1 MKAKY
6 LLILHLL
13 FLFSCNKEQKEY
25 EALKKSR
32 KDILEVH
39 IFNRSSHK
47 ITKNQ
52 ISVINEQFELSNTV
66 MMEDLEPSGK
76 TMFLYD
82 CREKIPYHGPAG
94 LGIDIRCQLD
104 SNQLSTFFGGITQGT
119 LFVRSVNCNVYE
131 DYIQVDKIYWMDY

>member
-52 ISVINEQFELSNTV
+52 ISVINEQFELRGV
-66 MMEDLEPSGK
+66 LK
-76 TMFLYD
+76 IHFLQ
-82 CREKIPYHGPAG
+82 KNLI
-94 LGIDIRCQLD
+94 
-104 SNQLSTFFGGITQGT
+104 STNSF
-119 LFVRSVNCNVYE
+119 
-131 DYIQVDKIYWMDY
+131 